1 MEENNTQIAIL
12 MEFCEGGSL
21 EAIYKRIKHRKG
33 RIGEKILGK
42 VAESVLSGLSYLHT
56 RRIIHRDIK
65 PSNILVT
72 RDGLIKICD
81 LGVSGELIGSMAGTF
96 MGTSAYMAPERIRGE
111 TYSITSDVWSLGLT
125 LLELAMNRFP
135 LVNMNEDGSATPLQ
149 PFELLQTVVTF
160 EMPSMNE
167 EEGVVWTK
175 SLQHFIK
182 TCLDKNPN
190 QRPGPKTLLDQHPWI
205 AKSRTWNPD
214 VKTWLVKVWD
224 W

>member
-1 MEENNTQIAIL
+1 
-12 MEFCEGGSL
+12 
-21 EAIYKRIKHRKG
+21 
-33 RIGEKILGK
+33 
-42 VAESVLSGLSYLHT
+42 
-56 RRIIHRDIK
+56 
-65 PSNILVT
+65 
-72 RDGLIKICD
+72 
-81 LGVSGELIGSMAGTF
+81 
-96 MGTSAYMAPERIRGE
+96 
-111 TYSITSDVWSLGLT
+111 VWSLGLT

-182 TCLDKNPN
+182 TWSVHLPAFAQLAFRIYSLTFFGSLSLSPSLPPSHPSPSASCSLDKNPN